1 MLMVLFQLLSRLR
14 LLICKNDR
22 GGSDVVLQGPFCCD
36 GLKCDH
42 PLTKPHTRPAPQPWA
57 QHSSSSPPAR
67 AAPERRPCWLPP
79 ASPQDTEMGNAQKTE
94 QSDQGPGNRPY
105 LQTLAFYYIKIG
117 EGWLPKS
124 IQRQIVDNQYSPHIY
139 YEKGNRKWR
148 QPQPGATWA
157 DGVSEAGLPI
167 PEGRNYATVHPSS
180 HHRAWRLRKNKYV
193 AKNLNEGS
201 FKLLKIQ
208 TSEVH
213 YGDRTGNFSSLDIT
227 KNWRKI

>member
-1 MLMVLFQLLSRLR
+1 M
-14 LLICKNDR
+14 
-22 GGSDVVLQGPFCCD
+22 
-36 GLKCDH
+36 
-42 PLTKPHTRPAPQPWA
+42 W
-57 QHSSSSPPAR
+57 SSSDKATHS
-67 AAPERRPCWLPP
+67 
-79 ASPQDTEMGNAQKTE
+79 ASPTALGSALLQQPSRQGGPRAEAVLTPTSKPTGHGDGNAQKTE
-94 QSDQGPGNRPY
+94 QSDQGPGNWPY
-105 LQTLAFYYIKIG
+105 LKTRAFYYIKIG

-139 YEKGNRKWR
+139 YEQGNRKWR